1 MPHSD
6 SMKSLFTFLSI
17 PILFITCTSLQESD
31 IKIEGEL
38 KQWHKV
44 TLLLEGI
51 ETSEWAKE
59 NPFLNYRLSVE
70 FTNGTKQY
78 IVPGFYAA
86 DGNAAETSAD
96 AGGAWKVHF
105 RPDEVGEWNY
115 KIFFKKGKNIA
126 ISEDAGTDTGEP
138 VIFDGREGS
147 FTIEASDKTG
157 PDFRSESRI
166 INGGNGY
173 FHKNESGHLFIKN
186 GADSPENFL
195 AYTGFDQTY
204 RYRFGERRSGEANPD
219 AQIHEYA
226 PHISDWNEGDPT
238 WQDGKGK
245 GIIGAVNY
253 LSGMGINSIYM
264 LTMNIQGD
272 GKDVWPYNDH
282 NERYRFDC
290 SKLAQWE
297 IVFDHMEQ
305 KGVMI
310 HFVLQE
316 TENETLL
323 DNGETNV
330 QRKLYLRELT
340 ARYGHHLGIS
350 WNMGEE
356 NGPTDWSPIGQ
367 TDEQRKN
374 MAEYIE
380 YINPYK
386 PLVFLHSHA
395 SDAMQDKYLTP
406 LLGYQH
412 LDGASM
418 QIGNPAK
425 IHQRITKWIKESE
438 RSGHRWIV
446 NMDEIG
452 PHTKGVLPDS
462 YDAKHDTVRHLALWG
477 SLLGGA
483 GGVEWYFG
491 YKFPHTDLG
500 LEDFRSRHEWWKQ
513 STIATDF
520 IQQFPLETMS
530 NHNNLIS
537 MENPSSY
544 CFANPGEV
552 YLVYLPKANKP
563 TRLRINS
570 EKEFAVQW
578 FNPREG
584 GPLQDGTVLEI
595 SGNGKGDHAIGQPPS
610 GSDTNNDWV
619 AVISDK

>member
-1 MPHSD
+1 MNSC
-6 SMKSLFTFLSI
+6 TF
-17 PILFITCTSLQESD
+17 FQETQVQ
-31 IKIEGEL
+31 IEDVL
-38 KQWHKV
+38 KQWHKL
-44 TLLLEGI
+44 TLLVEGI

-70 FTNGTKQY
+70 FTNGTRQY
-78 IVPGFYAA
+78 TVPGFYAA

-105 RPDEVGEWNY
+105 RPDEVGKWNY
-115 KIFFKKGKNIA
+115 KISFKKGKNIA
-126 ISEDAGTDTGEP
+126 ISEEADTGES
-138 VIFDGREGS
+138 VQFDGHEGS
-147 FTIEASDKTG
+147 FSVQPSDKTG
-157 PDFRSESRI
+157 RDLRSEGRI
-166 INGGNGY
+166 LNGGNGY
-173 FHKNESGHLFIKN
+173 FHTSGKSDLFIKN

-204 RYRFGERRSGEANPD
+204 RYSYGEQRSGEDNPD
-219 AQIHEYA
+219 AQVHEYA
-226 PHISDWNEGDPT
+226 PHISDWKEGDPT
-238 WQDGKGK
+238 WQNGKGK

-253 LSGMGINSIYM
+253 LSEMGLNSIYM

-297 IVFDHMEQ
+297 IVFEHMEQ

-340 ARYGHHLGIS
+340 ARYGHHLGVI

-356 NGPTDWSPIGQ
+356 NGPTDWSPIGL
-367 TDEQRKN
+367 TDQQRKD

-380 YINPYK
+380 YINPYN
-386 PLVFLHSHA
+386 PLVFLHSHS

-406 LLGYQH
+406 LLGYQP

-418 QIGNPAK
+418 QVGNPKK
-425 IHQRITKWIKESE
+425 IHERITKWINESE
-438 RSGHRWIV
+438 QSGHRWIV

-462 YDAKHDTVRHLALWG
+462 YDAEHDTVRHLALWG

-483 GGVEWYFG
+483 SGVEWYFG

-537 MENPSSY
+537 TENVNNY
-544 CFANPGEV
+544 CLANPGEI
-552 YLVYLPKANKP
+552 YLVYLPSANKP

-595 SGNGKGDHAIGQPPS
+595 SGKGDHAIGQPPS
-610 GSDTNNDWV
+610 GADVNNDWV
-619 AVISDK
+619 AVISAM